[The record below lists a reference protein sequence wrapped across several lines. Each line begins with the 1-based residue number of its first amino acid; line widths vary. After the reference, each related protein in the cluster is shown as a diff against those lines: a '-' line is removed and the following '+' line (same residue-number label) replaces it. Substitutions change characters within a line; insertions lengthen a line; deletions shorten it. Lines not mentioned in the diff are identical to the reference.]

1 MNDLF
6 KQVNLLYVEDDI
18 NIRPI
23 FERFLKRKVKNL
35 FVAGDGL
42 EGYEMYHDLK
52 PDLILTDIKMPK
64 MTGIEMA
71 KKIRETDKNIP
82 IVVLSAHSES
92 DFFVEAIE
100 AGVSGYLMKPID
112 KNKLFTTLE
121 RNIKVALFEKN
132 RKEQDELLQDVID
145 MQPSIVFLGNTDR
158 SMLFANKIFLEFF
171 DLDINLNDMAN
182 DKNLMYEELKKK
194 NNVILKDIS
203 TDVFWLDYIFE
214 GRNDSF
220 VIQIAKDEKN
230 LNFLV
235 KTKHIKKQSSDDEY
249 TIIITLIEMT

>member
-1 MNDLF
+1 MIDLF

-18 NIRPI
+18 TIRPI
-23 FERFLKRKVKNL
+23 FERFLKRKVQNL
-35 FVAGDGL
+35 FVAEDGL
-42 EGYEMYHDLK
+42 EGYEMFMELK

-64 MTGIEMA
+64 MNGIEMA
-71 KKIRETDKNIP
+71 RKIRETDKNIP
-82 IVVLSAHSES
+82 IIVLSAHSES

-145 MQPSIVFLGNTDR
+145 MQPSIVFLGNTDK
-158 SMLFANKIFLEFF
+158 SMLFANKVFLDFF
-171 DLDINLNDMAN
+171 DLDMNLSDMEN
-182 DKNLMYEELKKK
+182 DKDLMYEELKKK
-194 NNVILKDIS
+194 NNVILKDMNS
-203 TDVFWLDYIFE
+203 DMFWLDYIFE

-220 VIQIAKDEKN
+220 VIQIKKDNE
-230 LNFLV
+230 LTNFLV
-235 KTKHIKKQSSDDEY
+235 KTKHIEKHSTDDEY